1 MRLNKLSEFNDIYN
15 FQDTI
20 ILCKIFEDR
29 TKEMM
34 QKFRYNPRK
43 CTSASS
49 LRGCIHQYLS
59 KAIIALL
66 TQAEVVELF
75 EKTLIGGFSC
85 VNTRLVFD
93 SITLLSKILQGQYN
107 ENFKAIYKTKNEE
120 KNIFGD
126 KRIVTKNFKN
136 G

>member
-1 MRLNKLSEFNDIYN
+1 MRLNKLSELNDIYN

-20 ILCKIFEDR
+20 LLCKIFEDR

-34 QKFRYNPRK
+34 QKFPYNPPK

-49 LRGCIHQYLS
+49 LSGCIHRYLS
-59 KAIIALL
+59 KEIIALL

-75 EKTLIGGFSC
+75 EKTLIGAFSC

-93 SITLLSKILQGQYN
+93 SSTLLPKISQGQYN
-107 ENFKAIYKTKNEE
+107 KNFKAIYKTKNEE
-120 KNIFGD
+120 KNIFED
-126 KRIVTKNFKN
+126 KRIVKKIFKN